1 MAEMEKISEAV
12 LNKVKIEAEQ
22 IVNQAEETALAE
34 IEKAEKQAEI
44 RFEDEKRK
52 VVEEAEREA
61 ARTSAEASIKANQ
74 ELSKIKAEIISRIT
88 NKVKARLEST
98 PSNEASLLALAKEAI
113 DGLVTDK
120 VRLYVSPKDLST
132 MKGLLGKDKEL
143 ASKVEDVQE
152 LDCSGGVTAEGADG
166 KVRIDN
172 TYDTR
177 LEMLLP
183 QVLPEIDKKLFE
195 VS

>member
-61 ARTSAEASIKANQ
+61 ARTSAEATIKASQ
-74 ELSKIKAEIISRIT
+74 ELSKIKAEIISQIT
-88 NKVKARLEST
+88 TKVKARLEST

-113 DGLVTDK
+113 AGLVTDK
-120 VRLYVSPKDLST
+120 VRLYVSPKDLSA
-132 MKGLLGKDKEL
+132 MKGLLGKNKEL

-152 LDCSGGVTAEGADG
+152 LDCSGGVVAEGADG

-183 QVLPEIDKKLFE
+183 QVLPEIDKKLFA